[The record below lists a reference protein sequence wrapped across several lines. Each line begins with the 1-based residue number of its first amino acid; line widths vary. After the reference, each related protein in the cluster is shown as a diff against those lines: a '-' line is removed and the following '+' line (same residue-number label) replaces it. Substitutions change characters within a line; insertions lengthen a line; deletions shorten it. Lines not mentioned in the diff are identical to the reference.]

1 MLKVITSE
9 KFQHFVHTLPL
20 FVLLIWLYRDV
31 VIGVE
36 GHIQVVVVLLHV
48 VTIVRNGAQT
58 ERKLATCVW
67 WKTSYVLIRGLF
79 VRLLVDQST
88 NWSTNCSFSALILVD
103 QMSILVDEL
112 IDQQTNK

>member
-20 FVLLIWLYRDV
+20 FVLLVWLYRDV

-36 GHIQVVVVLLHV
+36 GHVQVVVVLLHV

-58 ERKLATCVW
+58 ERKLSTYVW
-67 WKTSYVLIRGLF
+67 WKTSYVLILLSAMYNIF
-79 VRLLVDQST
+79 LKLNNELWAVPNNIQFIRLL
-88 NWSTNCSFSALILVD
+88 LILIKVCPR
-103 QMSILVDEL
+103 
-112 IDQQTNK
+112 